1 MTTFKDQLMEF
12 ALDVEEPYSD
22 FQMSNFVLNT
32 QITDYRILRQ
42 AILEIESRSQIVF
55 TIKLAIRTNE
65 AEIEQFDERLE
76 VYSKK
81 PAGKKLIQIEK
92 ERVVYDLRINKK
104 RLLQAQSELDLL
116 IYKVEQAY
124 GTLENVKKELNENA
138 EEKEKHYWV
147 SRLAKQAAM
156 DIVAQGR
163 IGVGNM
169 DAISNMDEEHQVE
182 CLATALQYNNRLQIG
197 MQEIEK
203 SVQAGLLENQSTLPK
218 FDVPNITDKLM
229 MKDKGLY
236 INNENI
242 QHTSQPK
249 IKSESI

>member
-1 MTTFKDQLMEF
+1 MNDFKDQLMEF

-22 FQMSNFVLNT
+22 FQMTNFVLNT
-32 QITDYRILRQ
+32 QITNYRILRQ
-42 AILEIESRSQIVF
+42 AILEIESRSQVVF
-55 TIKLAIRTNE
+55 TIDLAVRRNE
-65 AEIEQFDERLE
+65 AEIEQFDEELD
-76 VYSKK
+76 SWNGK
-81 PAGKKLIQIEK
+81 PADKKLIEL
-92 ERVVYDLRINKK
+92 ERERTVYDLRINKK

-116 IYKVEQAY
+116 TSKVEQAY
-124 GTLENVKKELNENA
+124 GSMENVKHELEDNA
-138 EEKEKHYWV
+138 EDKEKHYWV

-182 CLATALQYNNRLQIG
+182 CLATALQYNNRLQLG

-218 FDVPNITDKLM
+218 FDVPNITDRLM
-229 MKDKGLY
+229 MKED
-236 INNENI
+236 ENI
-242 QHTSQPK
+242 QHTTKSETR
-249 IKSESI
+249 SESI

>member
-1 MTTFKDQLMEF
+1 MNDFKDQLMEF

-22 FQMSNFVLNT
+22 FQMTNFVLNT
-32 QITDYRILRQ
+32 QITNYRILRQ
-42 AILEIESRSQIVF
+42 AILEIESRSQVVF
-55 TIKLAIRTNE
+55 TIDLAVRRNE
-65 AEIEQFDERLE
+65 AEIEQFDEELD
-76 VYSKK
+76 SWNGK
-81 PAGKKLIQIEK
+81 PAGKKLIEL
-92 ERVVYDLRINKK
+92 ERERTVYDLRINKK

-116 IYKVEQAY
+116 TSKVEQAY
-124 GTLENVKKELNENA
+124 GSMENVKHELEDNA
-138 EEKEKHYWV
+138 EDKEKHYWV

-182 CLATALQYNNRLQIG
+182 CLATALQYNNRLQLG

-218 FDVPNITDKLM
+218 FDVPNITDRLM
-229 MKDKGLY
+229 MKED
-236 INNENI
+236 ENI
-242 QHTSQPK
+242 QHTTKSETR
-249 IKSESI
+249 SESI